1 LFGVCHGAAVDLR
14 DGLTKTDFL
23 SNMAL
28 FTWTYWLLIEE
39 GIRNMIR
46 ANISEVKN
54 RLSYYL
60 KLVKGGEQV
69 EILDRKTPLA
79 RIVHVSVSH
88 KEGGEASEWIL
99 EARQLGLVEPPS
111 KGPVDPELLEKDL
124 MSGIGQAK
132 ESGALQALLDE
143 RRGGR

>member
-1 LFGVCHGAAVDLR
+1 
-14 DGLTKTDFL
+14 
-23 SNMAL
+23 
-28 FTWTYWLLIEE
+28 
-39 GIRNMIR
+39 MIQ

-79 RIVHVSVSH
+79 RIVQVSTAH
-88 KEGGEASEWIL
+88 ENSEKTSAWIL
-99 EARQLGLVEPPS
+99 EARQLGLVVPPS

-124 MSGIGQAK
+124 MSGIIRRK
-132 ESGALQALLDE
+132 ESGVLRALLDE
-143 RRGGR
+143 RRSGR